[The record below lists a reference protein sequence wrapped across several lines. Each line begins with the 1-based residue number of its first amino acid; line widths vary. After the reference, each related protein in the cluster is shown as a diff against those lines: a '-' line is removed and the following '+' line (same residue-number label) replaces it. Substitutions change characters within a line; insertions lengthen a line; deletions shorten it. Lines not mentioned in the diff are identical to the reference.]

1 MGSTRWVTVGCFL
14 AIELGVPAAYG
25 QEECVKGD
33 RETTAAERQTIKST
47 LETIKAALPQAP
59 EGWIIG
65 GYEEF
70 SVRQR
75 NCMDDETTPW
85 PHYFNRLYNR
95 VDDAA
100 AREQALA
107 EQAAVFAARTAERQ
121 PLIDAAIAK
130 SQELAAQLSEAAQR
144 GDQARVAAIQ
154 QEMVKMQE
162 ENERLF
168 APPTEEEL
176 NALVAATEQDRT
188 ISILVDVNPGVAATN
203 GDYQSAAAPAGAA
216 AAFRKQTTDD
226 GLTEAEAIVLFG
238 NWQPRQGGGQ
248 QPLRRGTLPPGAPHA
263 VAVTVRADPA
273 RVDGMLGAID
283 LDAIAGLV
291 R

>member
-1 MGSTRWVTVGCFL
+1 MGSTRWVSASCFVPIL
-14 AIELGVPAAYG
+14 LGVSSAYG
-25 QEECVKGD
+25 QQECVKGD
-33 RETTAAERQTIKST
+33 RDTTAAERQTVTSA

-59 EGWIIG
+59 EGWVIG
-65 GYEEF
+65 GHEEF

-75 NCMDDETTPW
+75 NCRDDETTPW
-85 PHYFNRLYNR
+85 PYYFNRLYNR

-107 EQAAVFAARTAERQ
+107 EQAAVFAARAAERQ

-130 SQELAAQLSEAAQR
+130 SQELAAQLAEAAQR
-144 GDQARVAAIQ
+144 RDQARVDAIQ
-154 QEMVKMQE
+154 QEMLKLQA

-168 APPTEEEL
+168 APPNEEEL

-188 ISILVDVNPGVAATN
+188 ISIAVDVNPGAVANN
-203 GDYQSAAAPAGAA
+203 GEYQSASAPAGAA
-216 AAFRKQTTDD
+216 AAFRKQTTRD

-238 NWQPRQGGGQ
+238 SWQPRQGGGQ
-248 QPLRRGTLPPGAPHA
+248 QALRRDTSPPAAPHA
-263 VAVTVRADPA
+263 VSVTVRADPA
-273 RVDGMLGAID
+273 RVDGMLEAIN